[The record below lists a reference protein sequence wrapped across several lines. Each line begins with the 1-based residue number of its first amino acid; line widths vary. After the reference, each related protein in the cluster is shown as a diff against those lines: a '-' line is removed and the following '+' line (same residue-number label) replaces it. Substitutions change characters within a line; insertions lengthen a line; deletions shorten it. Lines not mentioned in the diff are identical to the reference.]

1 MFANICKNVSST
13 QYSRTYIGSQLINLF
28 SYSFVFLVRSY
39 LRQILRESVR
49 IRSYSGP
56 HFPVFGLD
64 TERYSVSL
72 RKRSECRKMR
82 TRINPN
88 TDTFYAVKNK

>member
-1 MFANICKNVSST
+1 MLANICKSVSSNH
-13 QYSRTYIGSQLINLF
+13 YSRTYIFSQLINLF
-28 SYSFVFLVRSY
+28 IYSFLFLVRSY

-56 HFPVFGLD
+56 HIPVFGLD

-72 RKRSECRKMR
+72 RKRSESGKMR
-82 TRINPN
+82 TRINPK

>member
-1 MFANICKNVSST
+1 MLANICKSVSSNH
-13 QYSRTYIGSQLINLF
+13 YSRTYIFSQLINLF
-28 SYSFVFLVRSY
+28 IYSFLFLVRSY

-64 TERYSVSL
+64 TERSL
-72 RKRSECRKMR
+72 RKRSECGKMR

-88 TDTFYAVKNK
+88 TETFYAVKNR